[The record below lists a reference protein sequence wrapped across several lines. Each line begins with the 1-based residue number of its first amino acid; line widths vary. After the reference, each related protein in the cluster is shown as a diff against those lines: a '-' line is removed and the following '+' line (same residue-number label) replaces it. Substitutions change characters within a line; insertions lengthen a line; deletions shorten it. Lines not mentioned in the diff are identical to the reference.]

1 MKNIPFAGIN
11 VVSFAVAVDI
21 VYGLLGASGCG
32 KTTLLSCIVG
42 RRRLNSGE
50 IWVLG
55 GRPGSRGS
63 GVPGPRIGYMPQKTI
78 EVALY
83 GEFTMRETL
92 IYFGMIA
99 DMSRRDVEDRTEFL
113 LKLLNLPNGSK
124 FVKNLSGGQQR
135 RMSLAAALL
144 HEPELLILD
153 EPTVGVD
160 PVLRQSIWDHLVD
173 ITKNGNTTVIITT
186 HYIDECAQAHV
197 ENMDQSPKD
206 ISDAQLFR
214 SIID

>member
-1 MKNIPFAGIN
+1 M
-11 VVSFAVAVDI
+11 
-21 VYGLLGASGCG
+21 LGASGCG

-55 GRPGSRGS
+55 GKPGSRGS
-63 GVPGPRIGYMPQKTI
+63 GVPGPRIGYMPQ

-83 GEFTMRETL
+83 GEFTIRETL
-92 IYFGMIA
+92 MYFGWIN
-99 DMSRRDVEDRTEFL
+99 DMTTDEVEEKIDGL
-113 LKLLNLPNGSK
+113 LKMLQMPRSDC

-135 RMSLAAALL
+135 RMSLAATLL

-160 PVLRQSIWDHLVD
+160 PVLRQ
-173 ITKNGNTTVIITT
+173 K
-186 HYIDECAQAHV
+186 
-197 ENMDQSPKD
+197 
-206 ISDAQLFR
+206 
-214 SIID
+214 